1 SPVASQASSRAS
13 IAPAAGS
20 ETNTSAPAIDTS
32 VSSSSAAANAGVP
45 DHLLSGPPSE
55 SAEDMLI

>member
-1 SPVASQASSRAS
+1 ASSRAS